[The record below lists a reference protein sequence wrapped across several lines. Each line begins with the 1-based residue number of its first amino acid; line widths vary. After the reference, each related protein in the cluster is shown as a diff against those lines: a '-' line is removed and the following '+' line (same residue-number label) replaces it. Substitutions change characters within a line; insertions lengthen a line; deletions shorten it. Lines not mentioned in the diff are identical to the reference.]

1 MGKLD
6 LVTKFSGRVNAIW
19 GAFIKR
25 SPVFIVLSGLTVV
38 SVLGLGV
45 GGTLA
50 AAGVVA
56 NPFASS
62 TSDESSPEELEGSL
76 DQSQPPLGD
85 GTLPSDV
92 GEWGSIGCVH
102 SIDEEVDCPGD
113 LSPDELGKRGNI
125 LIQSGWT
132 GVLYNFAGTGFY
144 SFTLIDATVPG
155 DLTTKLEING
165 RLMGSMGVLN
175 CKPNE
180 PRGNCNNMLN
190 IPFNQ
195 RDFLLTYVPLCQ
207 PGGDIYVVE
216 ASGAGYYFRESG
228 IVPPEVFNCPP
239 AEPSPS
245 PTPESSSQPTSSPTP
260 EPSPTPESSSEP
272 TSSPTPSP

>member
-1 MGKLD
+1 MGKIGIK
-6 LVTKFSGRVNAIW
+6 TKVSDKATAFWKV
-19 GAFIKR
+19 FIKK
-25 SPVFIVLSGLTVV
+25 SPVFIVLSSLTVV

-50 AAGVVA
+50 ATGVIP

-62 TSDESSPEELEGSL
+62 TPDESSPEELEGSS
-76 DQSQPPLGD
+76 DQGRPPMGD

-92 GEWGSIGCVH
+92 GEWGAIGCVH
-102 SIDEEVDCPGD
+102 SIDEQVDCPGE
-113 LSPDELGKRGNI
+113 LSPDESGKRGNI

-144 SFTLIDATVPG
+144 SHTLVDATVRG

-165 RLMGSMGVLN
+165 RLAVSHTTHD

-180 PRGNCNNMLN
+180 PRGHCRNMLN
-190 IPFNQ
+190 IAFNQ
-195 RDFLLTYVPLCQ
+195 RDFWVTYFGVCQ
-207 PGGDIYVVE
+207 AGGARYVVE

-228 IVPPEVFNCPP
+228 IVPPQVFNCPP
-239 AEPSPS
+239 AEP
-245 PTPESSSQPTSSPTP
+245 T
-260 EPSPTPESSSEP
+260 PSPTPESSSEP
-272 TSSPTPSP
+272 TSSPTPEPSQTPESSSEPTSSPTPTP